1 VHGMTASYRLLLCGG
16 LILVSAVYAVL
27 VARDPAFAAAVA
39 AGYVAIVVT
48 VILVV
53 NLWKKDEDD

>member
-1 VHGMTASYRLLLCGG
+1 MHKMSASLRLFLCGV

-27 VARDPAFAAAVA
+27 VARNPAFAAAIA

-48 VILVV
+48 VMLIV
-53 NLWKKDEDD
+53 NLWKKI

>member
-1 VHGMTASYRLLLCGG
+1 MHEMSASYRLLLCGV
-16 LILVSAVYAVL
+16 LILISAVYAVL
-27 VARDPAFAAAVA
+27 VAQDPAFAAAIA

-53 NLWKKDEDD
+53 NLWKKD